1 MFRKIFHFFLGVL
14 VAVGFT
20 LGGAEV
26 AAQTG
31 FGVGASN
38 LWKLIS
44 GTVIV
49 PIQNTF
55 TLGNG
60 SNRIAGIYA
69 TTLDATSLVVGGT
82 VPGDQTIGGNQT
94 VYGSGGV
101 TAVKFTATSTAEGLN
116 VAGRSQLTGVVTT
129 TAGLVPATA
138 GGANIGSALYPYNGL
153 YTTGTVQ
160 LGDAIGV
167 VNGNSAGNDQVQIG
181 YGQSPA
187 KVVGD
192 TFKSTAPMNIYA
204 ASTGFV
210 DTFTMTAGGN
220 GADGACFSV
229 KNLGGTLGRQ
239 CQASSALGYW
249 IMGAGLAF
257 NSGNTTPYGTANVDL
272 QIRNN
277 NVGIGLPSGT
287 APAEKL
293 EVSGNVSSTK
303 VIASVGSVSAPSLTF
318 SGDTDNGM
326 YLFGANSPAIA
337 AGGAVAAYF
346 QSGKIFAKGSY
357 ATLADGD
364 GFYFGD
370 NVRGLRYLT
379 GDDFEFAQ
387 WHVGGQFYQ
396 TVYNGSAYTR
406 YVVHDAQTKRS
417 AFSSTVDLRNYTPNT
432 DLEVIGT
439 ASTTALIFSSGT
451 VGTPGIRLN
460 GDADTGVF
468 SEGANTIGFSA
479 GGSLG
484 VSMEGAASA
493 FRPITDGTVD
503 LGILNKRFRNGYFSG
518 VVSSTGMLA
527 TTSTIRYLGLGNQ
540 NHSYNNAL
548 LSIQHNPSQSEAATM
563 DFIQLQNTSSTLDTA
578 ISVLNDTGDSQ
589 ILRISAFGRE
599 HPFVPDFGFSPANMT
614 FIETTS
620 GTVMLAG
627 DGVTVFSASGALRPV
642 SGLGF
647 GNNSDFSPY
656 TGTASTTITDGNM
669 QTVALDFPNSVAA
682 GTQDLTVTVAGASAG
697 DECQLAGADF
707 AASLFSRASES
718 YTCVGTAANTMTV
731 RRTCVNAVGCGD
743 PASVNADVGFFGRQ

>member
-44 GTVIV
+44 GNVIA
-49 PIQNTF
+49 PIQSTF
-55 TLGNG
+55 TLGNS
-60 SNRIAGIYA
+60 SNRLAGIYA

-82 VPGDQTIGGNQT
+82 VTGDQTIGGNQT
-94 VYGSGGV
+94 VYGSNGV

-129 TAGLVPATA
+129 TAGILPATA
-138 GGANIGSALYPYNGL
+138 GGADIGSALYPYNGL

-160 LGDAIGV
+160 LGGALTV
-167 VNGNSAGNDQVQIG
+167 SNVNGGDSVQIG
-181 YGQSPA
+181 WEQSAA
-187 KVVGD
+187 KAAGASNQS
-192 TFKSTAPMNIYA
+192 FAPLNIYA
-204 ASTGFV
+204 SSTGFQNA
-210 DTFTMTAGGN
+210 FTMTAGGN
-220 GADGACFSV
+220 GTDGACFAAN
-229 KNLGGTLGRQ
+229 NLGATLGRQ
-239 CQASSALGYW
+239 CQTSSPLGYW
-249 IMGAGLAF
+249 IMGTGLAF

-272 QIRNN
+272 QIRSN
-277 NVGIGLPSGT
+277 NVGVGLPSGT
-287 APAEKL
+287 APSEKL

-303 VIASVGSVSAPSLTF
+303 VIASVGSVSAPSVTF

-326 YLFGANSPAIA
+326 YLFGANSPGIA

-346 QSGKIFAKGSY
+346 QSGKIFVKGAY
-357 ATLADGD
+357 AALADGD

-387 WHVGGQFYQ
+387 WHVGGQRYE

-406 YVVHDAQTKRS
+406 YVVFDAPTKRS
-417 AFSSTVDLRNYTPNT
+417 AFSSSVDLRNYTPNT

-439 ASTTALIFSSGT
+439 ASTTALIFSAGT

-460 GDADTGVF
+460 GDGDTGVF

-484 VSMEGAASA
+484 VSMEAAASA
-493 FRPITDGTVD
+493 FRPVTDATVD
-503 LGILNKRFRNGYFSG
+503 LGILNKRFRHAYFSG

-540 NHSYNNAL
+540 EHSYNNAL
-548 LSIQHNPSQSEAATM
+548 LSIQHNPSQTEAATM
-563 DFIQLQNTSSTLDTA
+563 DFIQLQNTSSTLASTISFINDTA
-578 ISVLNDTGDSQ
+578 DGQ

-599 HPFVPDFGFSPANMT
+599 TPFNGDFGFSPANMA
-614 FIETTS
+614 FFETTS
-620 GTVMLAG
+620 GTIMLAG
-627 DGVTVFSASGALRPV
+627 EGVTVFSASGALRPI

-647 GNNSDFSPY
+647 GNNSDINPF
-656 TGTASTTITDGNM
+656 TGTASTTIIDGNM

-682 GTQDLTVTVAGASAG
+682 GTQDLTVTVAGAVAG
-697 DECQLAGADF
+697 AECQLAGADF
-707 AASLFSRASES
+707 AASLFSRANES

-731 RRTCVNAVGCGD
+731 RRMCVNVAGCGD
-743 PASVNADVGFFGRQ
+743 PASVNADVGFFARQ